1 MVLKFYRVAIRIK
14 RPKKGF
20 KVVRMEK
27 KKKQVKETL
36 VEREYK
42 LFGNWLNLDIQVLC
56 EICMGAVGR
65 MRVSDNLSALFF

>member
-27 KKKQVKETL
+27 KKN
-36 VEREYK
+36 K
-42 LFGNWLNLDIQVLC
+42 LKKP
-56 EICMGAVGR
+56 
-65 MRVSDNLSALFF
+65 